1 MDNFNMETF
10 TKDKLSRQMSEI
22 TSLTEQVDRYRSLA
36 IDLEQQLQEA
46 HDSHLNF
53 VTELQEQVRTLTS
66 QLEDL
71 NMDMARNDLDK
82 LL

>member
-10 TKDKLSRQMSEI
+10 TKDKLSRQMIEI
-22 TSLTEQVDRYRSLA
+22 TSLTAQVDKYRSLA
-36 IDLEQQLQEA
+36 IHLEEQLQDA
-46 HDSHLNF
+46 NDNHLAF
-53 VTELQEQVRTLTS
+53 VNELQDQVRALTS

-71 NMDMARNDLDK
+71 NMDIARNDLDK

>member
-22 TSLTEQVDRYRSLA
+22 TSLTEQVDKYRSLA
-36 IDLEQQLQEA
+36 IHLEEQLQDA
-46 HDSHLNF
+46 HDNHLAF
-53 VTELQEQVRTLTS
+53 VTELQDQVRALTS